1 MDKYPKSEEPTETVG
16 GSEGQA
22 CAALAHEFSNLESIV
37 QDFQPVVN
45 QRKSR
50 VPADVAGR
58 IMFMAHD
65 FLTEQPVRN
74 ADVYLLRQILHN
86 WSDKYYIRILRH
98 LVTAL
103 KTAAKIV
110 VNDNVSTDL
119 TMKVLQNPHER
130 GLDDWKNLFKTADPR
145 FSFQE
150 AKQPAGSTLWI
161 MTVQW
166 EGQ

>member
-22 CAALAHEFSNLESIV
+22 CTAIAHEFSNLEFIV

-45 QRKSR
+45 QGKSR

-58 IMFMAHD
+58 ITFMAHD
-65 FLTEQPVRN
+65 FLTQQPVRN

-86 WSDKYYIRILRH
+86 WS
-98 LVTAL
+98 
-103 KTAAKIV
+103 
-110 VNDNVSTDL
+110 TDL
-119 TMKVLQNPHER
+119 TMKVLQNSHER

-145 FSFQE
+145 FNFQE

-166 EGQ
+166 EGQWLVRFGC

>member
-22 CAALAHEFSNLESIV
+22 CTALAHEFSNLEFIV

-58 IMFMAHD
+58 ITFMAHD

-74 ADVYLLRQILHN
+74 ADVYPLRQILHKLN
-86 WSDKYYIRILRH
+86 S
-98 LVTAL
+98 
-103 KTAAKIV
+103 
-110 VNDNVSTDL
+110 
-119 TMKVLQNPHER
+119 HER

-145 FSFQE
+145 FNFQE